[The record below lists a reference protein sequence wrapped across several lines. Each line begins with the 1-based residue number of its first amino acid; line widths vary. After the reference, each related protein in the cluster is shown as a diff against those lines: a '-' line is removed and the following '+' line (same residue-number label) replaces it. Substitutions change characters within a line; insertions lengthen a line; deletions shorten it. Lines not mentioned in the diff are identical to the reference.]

1 MTVIRVLPPRAAL
14 KRWLYGRLQ
23 SLSLKPKNPPIQLE
37 ASIGLI
43 NRKILKKSR
52 SEQTIYAEAA
62 IPGICVRPVL

>member
-1 MTVIRVLPPRAAL
+1 
-14 KRWLYGRLQ
+14 
-23 SLSLKPKNPPIQLE
+23 LE

-62 IPGICVRPVL
+62 IPGICAALAFGLGVLIFWHSVQIWQGYRFTI